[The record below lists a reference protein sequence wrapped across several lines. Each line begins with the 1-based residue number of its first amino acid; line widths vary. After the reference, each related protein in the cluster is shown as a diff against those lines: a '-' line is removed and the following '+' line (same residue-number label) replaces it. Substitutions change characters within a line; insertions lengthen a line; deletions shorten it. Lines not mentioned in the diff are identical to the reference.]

1 MKKVTSIILILS
13 FLLCLTACGSEK
25 DAKSDAGSNDS
36 SAQKTEEESSGDDA
50 QSSGNYTLYD
60 DLPDYEK
67 IRHHEVYLSTPS
79 WKSRDSSTGVILT
92 NDQTDIYSLVLA
104 YEPETAYT
112 GSIENILDGMH
123 DKYIEVLDRYWS
135 ADYADFS
142 LDTKEIVTLD
152 CGVEALHFE
161 GALPGTLSG
170 NTKDFPVYGYA
181 FVYDDAPIIMSYFI
195 KDLEK
200 GEEYKEYAT
209 DIVDRIVKT
218 VRTEP

>member
-1 MKKVTSIILILS
+1 MKKITSIILILS
-13 FLLCLTACGSEK
+13 LLLCLTACGSEK
-25 DAKSDAGSNDS
+25 DSQSGADSKDS

-50 QSSGNYTLYD
+50 QGGGNYTLYD
-60 DLPDYEK
+60 DMPTYEK
-67 IRHHEVYLSTPS
+67 VRHHEIYLSTPYWRS
-79 WKSRDSSTGVILT
+79 ENSFTGVVLT
-92 NDQTDIYSLVLA
+92 NEQTNIYSLIFA
-104 YEPETAYT
+104 YEPETPYT
-112 GSIENILDGMH
+112 GSLEDILDNMH
-123 DKYIEVLDRYWS
+123 ETYVKVLYGYWV
-135 ADYADFS
+135 AEYADFV

-161 GALPGTLSG
+161 GTLPGTSG
-170 NTKDFPVYGYA
+170 GKTKDFPVYGYA